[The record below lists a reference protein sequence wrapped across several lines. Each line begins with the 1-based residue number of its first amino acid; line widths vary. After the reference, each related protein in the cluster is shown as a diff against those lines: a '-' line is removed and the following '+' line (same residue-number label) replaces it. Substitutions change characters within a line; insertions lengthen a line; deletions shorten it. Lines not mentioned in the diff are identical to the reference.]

1 MIEPGKR
8 IGIRGDRKDL
18 VKSYWFKTF
27 SHPSFTEILN
37 LFYKNNTK
45 YIQPNLIKDN
55 LTPRGLA
62 YWVMGDGSLKK
73 DNKTMILHTQSYSEF
88 ENSMLSEE
96 LNNKFNFNTKVT
108 SHKDKYFLIKF
119 NSQDSK
125 Q

>member
-62 YWVMGDGSLKK
+62 Y
-73 DNKTMILHTQSYSEF
+73 
-88 ENSMLSEE
+88 
-96 LNNKFNFNTKVT
+96 
-108 SHKDKYFLIKF
+108 
-119 NSQDSK
+119 
-125 Q
+125 